1 MTDTIHTFA
10 RMVCRSRGGGA
21 VLCYVVANWDRS
33 RSAEDNLKAIPARLA
48 WELWGSEGCWGM
60 GPEEAVEAVAVQL
73 AEYELWRQDAVPSEG
88 YVL

>member
-48 WELWGSEGCWGM
+48 WEL
-60 GPEEAVEAVAVQL
+60 
-73 AEYELWRQDAVPSEG
+73 
-88 YVL
+88 

>member
-1 MTDTIHTFA
+1 
-10 RMVCRSRGGGA
+10 
-21 VLCYVVANWDRS
+21 
-33 RSAEDNLKAIPARLA
+33 
-48 WELWGSEGCWGM
+48 M